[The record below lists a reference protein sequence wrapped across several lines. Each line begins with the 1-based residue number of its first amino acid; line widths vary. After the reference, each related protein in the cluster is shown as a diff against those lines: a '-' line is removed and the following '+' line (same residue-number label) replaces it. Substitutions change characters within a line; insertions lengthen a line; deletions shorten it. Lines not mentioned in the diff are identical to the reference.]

1 MKIAVPMAGGTVASH
16 FGHCERFALYDVQ
29 NGEVRNSAQLTPP
42 PHEPGAFPQWLKQ
55 QGVDVVISGG
65 MGRRAQS
72 LFSEQG
78 IEVILGLSGSD
89 PAQLVSRYLEGKLS
103 GGANPCDH

>member
-1 MKIAVPMAGGTVASH
+1 MAGGSVASH
-16 FGHCERFALYDVQ
+16 FGHCERFALYEVQ
-29 NGEVRNSAQLTPP
+29 DGTIRNTRQLTPP
-42 PHEPGAFPQWLKQ
+42 AHEPGAFPQWLKQ

-72 LFSEQG
+72 LFSQHG

-89 PAQLVSRYLEGKLS
+89 PAQLVSRYLKGKLAS
-103 GGANPCDH
+103 GANPCDH